1 MRHRARTILRLE
13 RLRAGVLAELH
24 HELLHRIEPL
34 LEELGGRFAPYT
46 GFRGREEQ
54 ESALARGNSGAA
66 WGQSPHN
73 FLPAL
78 ALDVVL
84 HPARVAV
91 APVKGDEAW
100 PNLWD
105 NESPAALQAWADL
118 ELAAA
123 RHGLE
128 RVRFLN
134 PLTDQVELDLPHLQL
149 PHWRSFLPPD
159 LVH

>member
-1 MRHRARTILRLE
+1 MKQRARTILRLE

-24 HELLHRIEPL
+24 PELLVRVEPL

-46 GFRGREEQ
+46 GFRDAEEQ
-54 ESALARGNSGAA
+54 AKVLARGKSGAR

-73 FLPAL
+73 YKPAL

-105 NESPAALQAWADL
+105 NESPAALEAWRDL

-128 RVRFLN
+128 RVRFRN
-134 PLTDQVELDLPHLQL
+134 PLTDEIELDLPHLQL
-149 PHWRSFLPPD
+149 PNWRSFIA
-159 LVH
+159 H